1 MSKALTSVLRPAL
14 FLALISA
21 SLASW
26 AADPFRIRDIRVEGL
41 QRVEAG
47 TVFATLPFRSGD
59 DYSDDK
65 GTSAIRALFGLGLF
79 QDVRVEI
86 DGDVVIIAVQERP
99 SVSDI
104 QFTGLKEFDQEMIR
118 KALKDL
124 GLAEGRPFDR
134 ALADRAEQ
142 EIKRQY
148 LNRAMYATQVVTT
161 VTPLEKNQ
169 VRVNLSVTEGSV
181 AKIRELRVVGVQAF
195 KLSDILDLME
205 QNTGNWLSWYTKSDR
220 YSQAKLNADLETIKS
235 FYLNQGFVEFRIDST
250 QVAIS
255 PDKADVSITVNVS
268 EGQRY
273 AVSGV
278 KLTGEYLGRNA
289 DFQPLVQVKP
299 GRAYN
304 VDDVTATVQ
313 AFKDRFAEYGYA
325 FARVEA
331 QPRVDRNLGTV
342 EMVFQA
348 NPQQRV
354 YVRRI
359 EIEGNDRTRDEVI
372 RREFRQ
378 MESAW
383 YDGKLIKL
391 SRDRVDRLGYFT
403 EVSVQPKEVPTNPDQ
418 VDLVLKVVERPTG
431 NLSIGAGYSQAE
443 KLSLVAGIQ
452 QENVFGSGNYLGF
465 NINTS
470 DYNRELSITHTNP
483 YFTQDGVSR
492 TYDLSYKTQ
501 SPYDEQGGDYKIVS
515 QKASAV
521 FGVPFTETDKVFFG
535 LGVESTKIEPGATMP
550 LAYNTFIS
558 NFGSPA
564 VGVPLTIG
572 WSRDSRDSL
581 LAPTQGRYQRANAE
595 VGLAGDTRY
604 VKASYQFQQYWPI
617 SKKLTLAVNTEV
629 GLGEGLGGKPLPVFK
644 NFYGGGLGSVRGF
657 EQSTF
662 GAKSYIYN
670 PASPTQTD
678 YGTPVSIGGDQKYQ
692 LNLEAIMPF
701 PGSGN
706 DKTLRWFGFVDTG
719 TVKCSSGDGAVC
731 GPNGLRVSAGLGIS
745 WISPVGPLRLAWAKA
760 IQKESTDVPQTLQFQ
775 IGTNF

>member
-1 MSKALTSVLRPAL
+1 MSKALVSVLRPAVFAVL
-14 FLALISA
+14 VGVSA
-21 SLASW
+21 ASW

-99 SVSDI
+99 SVADI

-161 VTPLEKNQ
+161 ITPVEKNQ
-169 VRVNLSVTEGSV
+169 VKVNMTVTEGSV

-195 KLSDILDLME
+195 KLSNILDLME

-220 YSQAKLNADLETIKS
+220 YSQAKLNADLEAIKS
-235 FYLNQGFVEFRIDST
+235 FYLNQGYVEFRIDST

-255 PDKADVSITVNVS
+255 PDKADVSITINLF
-268 EGQRY
+268 EGQRF

-278 KLTGEYLGRNA
+278 KLVGEFLGRES

-313 AFKDRFAEYGYA
+313 LFKDRFAEYGYA

-331 QPRVDRNLGTV
+331 QPRVDRQLGTV

-403 EVSVQPKEVPTNPDQ
+403 EVAVQPKEVPSHPDQ

-443 KLSLVAGIQ
+443 KLS
-452 QENVFGSGNYLGF
+452 
-465 NINTS
+465 
-470 DYNRELSITHTNP
+470 
-483 YFTQDGVSR
+483 
-492 TYDLSYKTQ
+492 
-501 SPYDEQGGDYKIVS
+501 
-515 QKASAV
+515 
-521 FGVPFTETDKVFFG
+521 
-535 LGVESTKIEPGATMP
+535 
-550 LAYNTFIS
+550 
-558 NFGSPA
+558 
-564 VGVPLTIG
+564 
-572 WSRDSRDSL
+572 
-581 LAPTQGRYQRANAE
+581 
-595 VGLAGDTRY
+595 
-604 VKASYQFQQYWPI
+604 
-617 SKKLTLAVNTEV
+617 
-629 GLGEGLGGKPLPVFK
+629 
-644 NFYGGGLGSVRGF
+644 
-657 EQSTF
+657 
-662 GAKSYIYN
+662 
-670 PASPTQTD
+670 
-678 YGTPVSIGGDQKYQ
+678 
-692 LNLEAIMPF
+692 
-701 PGSGN
+701 
-706 DKTLRWFGFVDTG
+706 
-719 TVKCSSGDGAVC
+719 
-731 GPNGLRVSAGLGIS
+731 
-745 WISPVGPLRLAWAKA
+745 
-760 IQKESTDVPQTLQFQ
+760 
-775 IGTNF
+775 